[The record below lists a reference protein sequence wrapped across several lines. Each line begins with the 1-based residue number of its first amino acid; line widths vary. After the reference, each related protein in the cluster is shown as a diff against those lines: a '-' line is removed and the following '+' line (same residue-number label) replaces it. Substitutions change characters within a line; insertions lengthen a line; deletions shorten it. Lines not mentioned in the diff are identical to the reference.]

1 MQELEATKAP
11 GDVRSARAVTLQTHR
26 SVMQH
31 VEPLETDG
39 GERETEAGKRKRQRE
54 KGGREGEMKSE
65 GVKRKGRGKSRVER
79 GRDRGVGGESERQRE
94 REMH

>member
-1 MQELEATKAP
+1 M
-11 GDVRSARAVTLQTHR
+11 G
-26 SVMQH
+26 
-31 VEPLETDG
+31 
-39 GERETEAGKRKRQRE
+39 GKRDRSGQKKEAER